1 MHSCEY
7 CCIGNCAHG
16 SVRLVN
22 SANPNNGT
30 LELCLY
36 TYWGTVSYWA
46 FHTNDA
52 KVVCRMLGY
61 DVDSYTTGD
70 LQKDNYEYL

>member
-1 MHSCEY
+1 MFAILSTGGCVHS
-7 CCIGNCAHG
+7 

-22 SANPNNGT
+22 SENANEGT

-36 TYWGTVSYWA
+36 AQWGTVYYWN
-46 FHTNDA
+46 FWYNDA

-61 DVDSYTTGD
+61 DVDSNGAG
-70 LQKDNYEYL
+70 QGWKHI